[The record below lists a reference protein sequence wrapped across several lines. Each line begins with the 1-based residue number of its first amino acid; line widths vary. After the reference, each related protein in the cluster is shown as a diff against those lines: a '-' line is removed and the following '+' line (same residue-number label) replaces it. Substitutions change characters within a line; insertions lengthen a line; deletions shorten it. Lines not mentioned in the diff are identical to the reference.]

1 VFILKL
7 LGGASVDGPDGPLTG
22 KVAQRRPLAALA
34 LLAMHPR
41 QGLGREKL
49 AALLWPDI
57 DGERARHRLS
67 DTIYVVNRELGGEAI
82 TPVGDALRL
91 APERLRCDA
100 RLFEEAVAGGGL
112 EEAVRLYTGPFM
124 DGFHLDANEEFE
136 RWLTAERDRLH
147 DVHAR
152 ALERLATERSD
163 RGDRRGAVE
172 CWRALAVDDPFN
184 SRVAGALASALA
196 LAGDRAGALQHLKA
210 HEASLARE
218 LGIAPPADLAAL
230 ARTLRAAPAVA
241 DTVSP
246 PVTGAPAA
254 AEAAEAAPDAIV
266 NLPEPSAPVAD
277 RAAMAVAAD
286 PAPPPAYRRPLVA
299 AGAAVVVLLVVS
311 AVLAFRASDAA
322 PSRPA
327 ATAVQAL
334 AVLPF
339 ADLSPGRDHE
349 YLGDGVAEELST
361 RLGRVTGLK
370 VAARTSAFAFKG
382 TDTDVTAIGRALN
395 VDALVEGSVRESDG
409 QVRVAVRL
417 VNARDGYQMW
427 TGTWTRSGQDVLA
440 LQDEI
445 ATGVLRAL
453 RPDGL
458 AGPPVPAARV
468 IDRQAYDHYLQG
480 RFLWHQRTG
489 ESLLRA
495 AQAFDRAVALA
506 PDYAAAHSGVADA
519 YAVLGF
525 YDHLPPHDAF
535 PRAKAA
541 ARRALELDD
550 QLAQAHASLGYVAL
564 YYDWDWPTAE
574 RELARAI
581 ALNPNYSVGHQW
593 LANYYVARGRFD
605 EAVAAMRTAQETDPL
620 SLIASAA
627 LGWIHYYRRDFDAA
641 VAQCRLTIGLSGT
654 LEQAWLWGGQAH
666 EAAGR
671 PAEALTM
678 LNRAAELS
686 KRSPIVLAA
695 LGRAHALAGD
705 VSAAKRIADELQR
718 GRPGYVPAYELAKL
732 QLALGHRAEALAL
745 LRRAHAERSHSLV
758 FLAVDPQ
765 LDRLRSDPAFRA
777 LAAETGVTAAP

>member
-1 VFILKL
+1 MFILKL
-7 LGGASVDGPDGPLTG
+7 LGGASLEGPDGPLTG
-22 KVAQRRPLAALA
+22 KVSQRRPLAALA
-34 LLAMHPR
+34 LLAMHRR
-41 QGLGREKL
+41 QGLARDKL
-49 AALLWPDI
+49 AAMLWPES

-67 DTIYVVNRELGGEAI
+67 DTLYVINRELGGEAV
-82 TPVGDALRL
+82 TAVGDALRL
-91 APERLRCDA
+91 APERLTCDA
-100 RLFEEAVAGGGL
+100 RAFEEAADAGGL
-112 EEAVRLYTGPFM
+112 EEAVRRYAGPFM
-124 DGFHLDANEEFE
+124 DGFHLEANEDFE
-136 RWLTAERDRLH
+136 EWLTAERDRLR

-152 ALERLATERSD
+152 ALERLAAERAA

-172 CWRALAVDDPFN
+172 CWRTLAVGDPFN
-184 SRVAGALASALA
+184 SHVACELASALA

-210 HEASLARE
+210 HESSLARE
-218 LGIAPPADLAAL
+218 LGIAPPAEVTAL
-230 ARTLRAAPAVA
+230 ARTLRAAPAPA
-241 DTVSP
+241 GSSAPSASPAHLPAGPAPTVP
-246 PVTGAPAA
+246 DPVRDVPEPPAA
-254 AEAAEAAPDAIV
+254 PGDRGTSSDDERRA
-266 NLPEPSAPVAD
+266 SASAD
-277 RAAMAVAAD
+277 W
-286 PAPPPAYRRPLVA
+286 RPLVA
-299 AGAAVVVLLVVS
+299 AAVVLLGIA
-311 AVLAFRASDAA
+311 AVLAFRSSDAA
-322 PSRPA
+322 PPPPS

-339 ADLSPGRDHE
+339 ADLSPARDHE
-349 YLGDGVAEELST
+349 YLSDGVAEELST
-361 RLGRVTGLK
+361 RLGRIAGLK

-382 TDTDVTAIGRALN
+382 TDTDVAAIGRALH

-427 TGTWTRSGQDVLA
+427 AATWTRSGQDVLA

-458 AGPPVPAARV
+458 GAPPSAPARAV
-468 IDRQAYDHYLQG
+468 DRQAYDHYLQG
-480 RFLWHQRTG
+480 RYFWHQRSG

-495 AQAFDRAVALA
+495 AAEFDRAVALA
-506 PDYAAAHSGVADA
+506 PDYAAAHSGLADA

-541 ARRALELDD
+541 ARRALDLDD

-564 YYDWDWPTAE
+564 YYDWQWPVAE

-581 ALNPNYSVGHQW
+581 ELNPNYSVGHQW

-605 EAVAAMRTAQETDPL
+605 EAVAAMRRAQETDPL

-641 VAQCRLTIGLSGT
+641 VEQCRLTIGLSGT

-671 PAEALTM
+671 PADALTM
-678 LNRAAELS
+678 LNQAAALS

-695 LGRAHALAGD
+695 LGRAHALAGE
-705 VSAAKRIADELQR
+705 VSAARDIVAELQR

-732 QLALGHRAEALAL
+732 QLALGNRTEALAL
-745 LRRAHAERSHSLV
+745 LERAHAERSHSLV

-765 LDRLRSDPAFRA
+765 LDPLRSDPAFRA
-777 LAAETGVTAAP
+777 LAARTGVTAAR